1 MPAARWLCACHRRF
15 PHNSLT
21 NKIAGERAAARLT
34 IKEFA
39 RTARNG
45 KVQAQ

>member
-1 MPAARWLCACHRRF
+1 MWFARWPRAVHRRF
-15 PHNSLT
+15 PHKSPT
-21 NKIAGERAAARLT
+21 DKIPGQRAAARLT